1 MIVLDTNVLSAL
13 MRPETNEPA
22 VEWVNRQP
30 AALLWT
36 TSISLMEIRI
46 GLHRMPEGNR
56 RNGLVSGFDT
66 LLEGPLRDRVLPFDA
81 EAAEAAS
88 RTAALQRRR
97 GFNIEI
103 GDHQIAGIVISR
115 GASLATRNIKD
126 FAGLDLVILNPWQ
139 E

>member
-13 MRPETNEPA
+13 MRPEVNEQA
-22 VEWVNRQP
+22 VNWVNLQP

-46 GLHRMPEGNR
+46 GLHLMPTGKR
-56 RNGLVSGFDT
+56 KNGLSSGFDA
-66 LLEGPLRDRVLPFDA
+66 LLAGSLRDRVLPFDA

-88 RTAALQRRR
+88 QVAALRQQC

-115 GASLATRNIKD
+115 NASLATRNVKD
-126 FAGLDLVILNPWQ
+126 FAGLDIPVLNPWQ